1 MHITSVTEK
10 QLLTTVSS
18 VLITTE
24 HCSQGQTGPPGCLEL
39 ASVVTFPKGEKQLII
54 PTENVTE
61 YKFHSRKA
69 ILVKIL

>member
-10 QLLTTVSS
+10 QLLMIVSS

-24 HCSQGQTGPPGCLEL
+24 HSSQGQTGTPGCLAL
-39 ASVVTFPKGEKQLII
+39 ASVVMFRKGRKQLII
-54 PTENVTE
+54 HTENVPE